1 MNKSSDSKGQ
11 AKKRSRKCSGTGNQ
25 RFFRDYANKLSSVL
39 AAADWAPVLTLSQMI
54 LKVRN
59 TKGRVFLCGNGGSAA
74 NAMHLATDLV
84 YAVAETTG
92 MGVDAIAL
100 SANPAVL
107 TCLGNDTGYEN
118 IFGEQLAVSGREGDL
133 LIVFSGS
140 GSSQNVLH
148 AIEVAHKLKMQTVA
162 ITGFDGGKCKQIAQ
176 LSIHFDVNDMQLSE
190 DLQLSVGHMVMKWLN
205 TEIDNVL

>member
-1 MNKSSDSKGQ
+1 MGSS
-11 AKKRSRKCSGTGNQ
+11 
-25 RFFRDYANKLSSVL
+25 F
-39 AAADWAPVLTLSQMI
+39 
-54 LKVRN
+54 
-59 TKGRVFLCGNGGSAA
+59 
-74 NAMHLATDLV
+74 
-84 YAVAETTG
+84 
-92 MGVDAIAL
+92 
-100 SANPAVL
+100 
-107 TCLGNDTGYEN
+107 TGYEN